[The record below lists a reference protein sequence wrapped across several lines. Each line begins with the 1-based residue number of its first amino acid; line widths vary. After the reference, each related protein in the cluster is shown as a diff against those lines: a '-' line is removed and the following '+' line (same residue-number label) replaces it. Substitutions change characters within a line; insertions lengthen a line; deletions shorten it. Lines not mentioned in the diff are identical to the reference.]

1 MIPPMGG
8 KEAVYLSLAV
18 AVMATLYGY
27 TAWAM
32 PHILRFILH

>member
-1 MIPPMGG
+1 MIPKLDGTQII
-8 KEAVYLSLAV
+8 YLSLAV
-18 AVMATLYGY
+18 GTIGTLYGY